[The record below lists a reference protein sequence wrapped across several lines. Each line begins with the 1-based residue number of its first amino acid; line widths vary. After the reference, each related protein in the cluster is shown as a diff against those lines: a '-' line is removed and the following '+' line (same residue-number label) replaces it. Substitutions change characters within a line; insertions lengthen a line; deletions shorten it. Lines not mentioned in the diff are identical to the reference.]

1 MKPRWLLGLNQMTHI
16 VTRRAALALVLAL
29 ATASLLASAGCHSA
43 YIEATVRNSTAT
55 PVSLVEVDYP
65 SASFG
70 RESIPAG
77 ADYHYRF
84 KILGQGPT
92 KVLWTDAAHQEHT
105 VPGPTLHEGDEG
117 TLTIT
122 LTPATATWNLT
133 LKAR

>member
-1 MKPRWLLGLNQMTHI
+1 MSRTLAI
-16 VTRRAALALVLAL
+16 FAA
-29 ATASLLASAGCHSA
+29 ASLLAATGCHSA
-43 YIEATVRNSTAT
+43 YIEATVTNATAT

-84 KILGQGPT
+84 KVLGNGPT
-92 KVLWTDAAHQEHT
+92 KVLWTDAARRDHT
-105 VPGPTLHEGDEG
+105 VPGPTLQEGDEG
-117 TLTIT
+117 TLTVT

-133 LKAR
+133 LKGR

>member
-1 MKPRWLLGLNQMTHI
+1 MTSRQLIRLKHMSFTRSTI
-16 VTRRAALALVLAL
+16 VTLAAVG
-29 ATASLLASAGCHSA
+29 LLAAAGCHSA
-43 YIEATVRNSTAT
+43 YIEATVKNTTAS

-84 KILGQGPT
+84 KVLGNGPT
-92 KVLWTDAAHQEHT
+92 KVLWTDAARQDHT

-122 LTPATATWNLT
+122 LAPATATWNLS
-133 LKAR
+133 LKPH

>member
-16 VTRRAALALVLAL
+16 FTRRTALVLAL
-29 ATASLLASAGCHSA
+29 ATASLLTSVGCHSA

-105 VPGPTLHEGDEG
+105 VAGPTLHEGDEG

-122 LTPATATWNLT
+122 LTSATATWNLT
-133 LKAR
+133 LKSH

>member
-1 MKPRWLLGLNQMTHI
+1 MTPRQLIRLKHMSF
-16 VTRRAALALVLAL
+16 TRRIL
-29 ATASLLASAGCHSA
+29 ATFAAASLLAATGCRSR
-43 YIEATVRNSTAT
+43 YIEATVTNATAS

-84 KILGQGPT
+84 KVLGDGPT
-92 KVLWTDAAHQEHT
+92 KVLWTDATHRDHT

-117 TLTIT
+117 TLTVT

-133 LKAR
+133 LKPR